1 MCINSILCEKSC
13 PHCIHC
19 TDSWMLLIRY
29 MFFYFGPRDHQ
40 HFTEMSHTNL
50 IQSFHVKQQHPNWPS
65 CVDCLIGRFRMASAV
80 ISVPT
85 TASRFALLQIDSD
98 SDTDSDAGKPKA
110 GRGAGKPR
118 SGKSPS
124 GKTNQNADKKK
135 EKRRRKK
142 EQQQSEA
149 NEVYLPHIISLCLSI

>member
-1 MCINSILCEKSC
+1 
-13 PHCIHC
+13 
-19 TDSWMLLIRY
+19 
-29 MFFYFGPRDHQ
+29 MFDVF
-40 HFTEMSHTNL
+40 
-50 IQSFHVKQQHPNWPS
+50 
-65 CVDCLIGRFRMASAV
+65 VDRVVGRFRMASVV

-85 TASRFALLQIDSD
+85 TASRFALLQVDSD
-98 SDTDSDAGKPKA
+98 SESDSDAGKPKA

-124 GKTNQNADKKK
+124 GKTNQNNDKKK

-149 NEVYLPHIISLCLSI
+149 NEVKICLFLSKYLSIYLSISRVWITGEFGGGGLTP